1 MKEILEKIC
10 KEKQISASALSNKLN
25 SSRGFVKSVSYRRE
39 DQTVYKL
46 LALWP
51 DLNPYWLIT
60 GEGPV
65 TIDLESNSKIAKI
78 GAGMADYRVLYDQL
92 RSMYDDIVTENRHLE
107 SGIKKLMKQNVALIE
122 ENKSLRTNA

>member
-25 SSRGFVKSVSYRRE
+25 SSRGFVKSVSYRKE

-122 ENKSLRTNA
+122 ENKSLKDNA

>member
-25 SSRGFVKSVSYRRE
+25 SSRGFVKSVSYRKE

-78 GAGMADYRVLYDQL
+78 GAGMADYKVLYDQL

-122 ENKSLRTNA
+122 ENKSLKDNA

>member
-1 MKEILEKIC
+1 M
-10 KEKQISASALSNKLN
+10 
-25 SSRGFVKSVSYRRE
+25 
-39 DQTVYKL
+39 
-46 LALWP
+46 
-51 DLNPYWLIT
+51 
-60 GEGPV
+60 